1 MNNMNNMKYDIYDKP
16 KSYVEWLL
24 LSLQQLVAV
33 FGATILIP
41 IIIGINP
48 ALGLMTAGIGTLL
61 YILWTKKSAVFL
73 GNSGTFIPLV
83 IGLSLANPTL
93 LIVGVITIGIV
104 YIVIGTIVRF
114 TGTSW
119 IKNIL
124 TPVIVG
130 PIIMI
135 LGISLVAYSISWFG
149 LDATISTGNSLS
161 LEQWATLG
169 ISALTFV
176 ITTLFVLR
184 GNKVTKTYSIIIGL
198 AISSITAVVINLII
212 GGGLATL
219 SDMDNFL
226 VENPIKSISKTW
238 SAFNF
243 GNISFIQLVPFI
255 IIAFVSMAEHIG
267 DHTVLSATVKRDL
280 LQDPGLDKTLQ
291 AQGFA
296 TLAAGLLG
304 SSPVTTYGESTA
316 SVAISRV
323 SSKYVVGGAAVLAII
338 VSFTPILTLLA
349 YIPTAVFGGLSLL
362 LYCFIFLNGLK
373 VLLNSDIDFNNQ
385 KNLLII
391 STMILLGT
399 AVTLIPAYSYMFV
412 GVDVFKTGDISFQLS
427 GLMLPLIIGVLMQT
441 LLPDE
446 QKDLEDSET

>member
-1 MNNMNNMKYDIYDKP
+1 MNDMKYDIHDKP
-16 KSYVEWLL
+16 QSYIEWLL

-73 GNSGTFIPLV
+73 GNSGTFIPLLV
-83 IGLSLANPTL
+83 GLSIGNPTL
-93 LIVGVITIGIV
+93 MLMGVVSIGIV
-104 YIVIGTIVRF
+104 YIVIGTIVKF
-114 TGTSW
+114 TGTLW

-135 LGISLVAYSISWFG
+135 LGISLVAYSITWFG
-149 LDATISTGNSLS
+149 LDATITTGNTLS
-161 LEQWATLG
+161 LEQWSTLG
-169 ISALTFV
+169 IATLTFI
-176 ITTLFVLR
+176 ITTLFVLK

-198 AISSITAVVINLII
+198 AISSVTAIIINLII

-219 SDMDNFL
+219 SDMGNFV
-226 VENPIKSISKTW
+226 VENPFKSIAKTW
-238 SAFNF
+238 SAFN
-243 GNISFIQLVPFI
+243 ISNVTFIQLVPFI

-280 LQDPGLDKTLQ
+280 LQDPGLNKTLQ
-291 AQGFA
+291 AQGLA
-296 TLAAGLLG
+296 TLSAGLLC

-316 SVAISRV
+316 SVAISKV

-373 VLLNSDIDFNNQ
+373 VLLNSNIDFNNQ
-385 KNLLII
+385 KNLLIVA
-391 STMILLGT
+391 TMILLGT
-399 AVTLIPAYSYMFV
+399 AVTLIPAASDVFV
-412 GVDVFKTGDISFQLS
+412 GIYVFDTGDISFQLS
-427 GLMLPLIIGVLMQT
+427 GLMLPLIVGVLMQA

-446 QKDLEDSET
+446 KTDTET

>member
-1 MNNMNNMKYDIYDKP
+1 MNNMKYDIYDKP
-16 KSYVEWLL
+16 KSFIEWVL

-41 IIIGINP
+41 IVIGINP
-48 ALGLMTAGIGTLL
+48 ALGLMTAGIGTIL

-73 GNSGTFIPLV
+73 GSSGTFIPLLV
-83 IGLSLANPTL
+83 GLSIGNPTL
-93 LIVGVITIGIV
+93 QIMGVISIGLV
-104 YIVIGTIVRF
+104 YIIIGTIVKF

-135 LGISLVAYSISWFG
+135 LGISLVAYSITWFG
-149 LDATISTGNSLS
+149 LDATISNGNTLS
-161 LEQWATLG
+161 LESWTTLG
-169 ISALTFV
+169 IATLTFI
-176 ITTLFVLR
+176 ITTLFVLK

-198 AISSITAVVINLII
+198 AISSVIAVIINLII
-212 GGGLATL
+212 GGGLPTL
-219 SDMDNFL
+219 SDMSNFV
-226 VENPIKSISKTW
+226 VENPIKSIGKTW
-238 SAFNF
+238 SNF
-243 GNISFIQLVPFI
+243 SFDNISFIQLVPFI

-280 LQDPGLDKTLQ
+280 LQDPGLNRTLQ

-296 TLAAGLLG
+296 TLFAGFF
-304 SSPVTTYGESTA
+304 SSTPVTTYGESTA
-316 SVAISRV
+316 SVAISKV
-323 SSKYVVGGAAVLAII
+323 SSKYVIGGAAVLAII
-338 VSFTPILTLLA
+338 ISFTPLLTLLA

-362 LYCFIFLNGLK
+362 LYCFIFLNGLN
-373 VLLNSDIDFNNQ
+373 VLLNSNIDFGNQ
-385 KNLLII
+385 KNLLIV

-399 AVTLIPAYSYMFV
+399 AVTLIPSYSYIFV
-412 GVDVFKTGDISFQLS
+412 GVDVFKVGDISFQFS
-427 GLMLPLIIGVLMQT
+427 GLMLPLIVGVLMQT

-446 QKDLEDSET
+446 KKGANIKE

>member
-1 MNNMNNMKYDIYDKP
+1 MNNMKYDIYDKP
-16 KSYVEWLL
+16 NSYIEWLL

-48 ALGLMTAGIGTLL
+48 ALGLMTAGIGTLI

-73 GNSGTFIPLV
+73 GNSGTFIPLLFGLV
-83 IGLSLANPTL
+83 IGNPTL
-93 LIVGVITIGIV
+93 LIVGVVTISIV
-104 YIVIGTIVRF
+104 YLVIGTIISF

-149 LDATISTGNSLS
+149 LDATITEGSTLS
-161 LEQWATLG
+161 LVQWLTLG
-169 ISALTFV
+169 IATLTFV
-176 ITTLFVLR
+176 TTTLFVLK

-198 AISSITAVVINLII
+198 AISSVIAIIINVTI
-212 GGGLATL
+212 GGGLPTL
-219 SDMDNFL
+219 NDMSNFV
-226 VENPIKSISKTW
+226 VENPFKSISSTW
-238 SAFNF
+238 SAFSI
-243 GNISFIQLVPFI
+243 GDISIMQVVPFI

-267 DHTVLSATVKRDL
+267 DHTVLGAIVKRDL

-316 SVAISRV
+316 SVAISKV
-323 SSKYVVGGAAVLAII
+323 SSKYVVGGAAILAII
-338 VSFTPILTLLA
+338 ISFTPLLALLA

-373 VLLNSDIDFNNQ
+373 VLLDSNVDFSNQ

-399 AVTLIPAYSYMFV
+399 AVTLIPAYSFIFI

-427 GLMLPLIIGVLMQT
+427 GLMLPLIIGVLMQA

-446 QKDLEDSET
+446 KQDSDLSA

>member
-1 MNNMNNMKYDIYDKP
+1 MNGMKYDINDKP
-16 KSYVEWLL
+16 THFWEWLF

-73 GNSGTFIPLV
+73 GSSGTFIPLLF
-83 IGLSLANPTL
+83 GLSIGNPTL
-93 LIVGVITIGIV
+93 LITGVITIGIV
-104 YIVIGTIVRF
+104 YIVVGTIVRF
-114 TGTSW
+114 TGTVW
-119 IKNIL
+119 LKNIL

-149 LDATISTGNSLS
+149 LDATVSIGRSLS
-161 LEQWATLG
+161 LEQWLTLG
-169 ISALTFV
+169 IATMTYI

-198 AISSITAVVINLII
+198 AISSVIAVLINVII
-212 GGGLATL
+212 GGGLPTL
-219 SDMDNFL
+219 SDMSNFV
-226 VENPIKSISKTW
+226 VENPFKSVSNTW
-238 SAFNF
+238 SAFSSS
-243 GNISFIQLVPFI
+243 NISFIQLVPFM

-267 DHTVLSATVKRDL
+267 DHTVLSATVHRDL
-280 LQDPGLDKTLQ
+280 LQDPGLNKTLQ

-296 TLAAGLLG
+296 TLTAGLFG
-304 SSPVTTYGESTA
+304 STPVTTYGESTA
-316 SVAISRV
+316 SVAISKV
-323 SSKYVVGGAAVLAII
+323 SSKYVIGGAAVLAII
-338 VSFTPILTLLA
+338 ISFTPLLSLLA

-362 LYCFIFLNGLK
+362 LYCFIFLNGLN
-373 VLLNSDIDFNNQ
+373 VLLHSSIDFTNQ

-399 AVTLIPAYSYMFV
+399 AVTLIPSYSGIFV
-412 GVDVFKTGDISFQLS
+412 GIDVFKTGDISFQMS
-427 GLMLPLIIGVLMQT
+427 GLMLPLIIGVLMQA

-446 QKDLEDSET
+446 QKDSNPSN

>member
-1 MNNMNNMKYDIYDKP
+1 MNGMKYDIYDKP
-16 KSYVEWLL
+16 DSYLEWLL

-48 ALGLMTAGIGTLL
+48 ALGLMTAGVGTLL

-73 GNSGTFIPLV
+73 GNSGTFIPLLF
-83 IGLSLANPTL
+83 GLSIGNPTL
-93 LIVGVITIGIV
+93 MIVGVVTIGVV
-104 YIVIGTIVRF
+104 YILIGTIVKF
-114 TGTSW
+114 TGTEW

-149 LDATISTGNSLS
+149 LDATITAGKTLS
-161 LEQWATLG
+161 LEQWSTLG
-169 ISALTFV
+169 IACLTFV
-176 ITTLFVLR
+176 VTTLFVLR

-198 AISSITAVVINLII
+198 AISSVTAILINLLI

-219 SDMDNFL
+219 SDMGNFV
-226 VENPIKSISKTW
+226 VENPIKSITKTW
-238 SAFNF
+238 SEFSLS
-243 GNISFIQLVPFI
+243 NITFMQLVPFI
-255 IIAFVSMAEHIG
+255 IISFVSMAEHIG

-280 LQDPGLDKTLQ
+280 LQDPGLNKTLQ

-296 TLAAGLLG
+296 TLAAGLLC

-316 SVAISRV
+316 SVAISKV
-323 SSKYVVGGAAVLAII
+323 SSKYVVGGAALLAII
-338 VSFTPILTLLA
+338 ISFTPILTLLA

-391 STMILLGT
+391 SSMILLGT
-399 AVTLIPAYSYMFV
+399 SVTLVPAYSYIFV
-412 GVDVFKTGDISFQLS
+412 GIDVFKTGDISFQLS
-427 GLMLPLIIGVLMQT
+427 GLMLPLIVGILMQT

-446 QKDLEDSET
+446 QLDQENS

>member
-1 MNNMNNMKYDIYDKP
+1 MNNMKYDIHDKP
-16 KSYVEWLL
+16 ESYLEWLL

-48 ALGLMTAGIGTLL
+48 ALGLMTAGIGTIL

-73 GNSGTFIPLV
+73 GNSGTFIPLLF
-83 IGLSLANPTL
+83 GLSIGNPTL
-93 LIVGVITIGIV
+93 MITGVITIGLV
-104 YIVIGTIVRF
+104 YIIIGTIVRF
-114 TGTSW
+114 TGTLW

-135 LGISLVAYSISWFG
+135 LGISLVAYSITWFG
-149 LDATISTGNSLS
+149 LDATITTGNTMS

-169 ISALTFV
+169 IATVTFI
-176 ITTLFVLR
+176 ITTLFVLK

-198 AISSITAVVINLII
+198 AISSIAAIIINLLI

-219 SDMDNFL
+219 SDMGNFV

-238 SAFNF
+238 GEFNLS
-243 GNISFIQLVPFI
+243 NISFIQLVPFI

-280 LQDPGLDKTLQ
+280 LQDPGLNKTLQ
-291 AQGFA
+291 AQGLA
-296 TLAAGLLG
+296 TLSAGLLC

-316 SVAISRV
+316 SVAISKV
-323 SSKYVVGGAAVLAII
+323 SSKWVVGGAGVLAII
-338 VSFTPILTLLA
+338 ISFTPILTLLA

-373 VLLNSDIDFNNQ
+373 VLLNSDIDFGNQ
-385 KNLLII
+385 KNLLIVA
-391 STMILLGT
+391 TMILLGT
-399 AVTLIPAYSYMFV
+399 AVTLIPAYSFIFV
-412 GVDVFKTGDISFQLS
+412 GIDVFKTGDISFQLS
-427 GLMLPLIIGVLMQT
+427 GLMLPLIVGVLMQA

-446 QKDLEDSET
+446 EKEVE

>member
-1 MNNMNNMKYDIYDKP
+1 MNNMKYDIYDKP
-16 KSYVEWLL
+16 KSYIEWLL

-48 ALGLMTAGIGTLL
+48 ALGLMTAGMGTLI

-73 GNSGTFIPLV
+73 GNSGTFIPLLF
-83 IGLSLANPTL
+83 GLSIGNPTL
-93 LIVGVITIGIV
+93 MIMGVITIGLV

-114 TGTSW
+114 TGTAW
-119 IKNIL
+119 VKNIL

-135 LGISLVAYSISWFG
+135 LGISLVAYSITWFG
-149 LDATISTGNSLS
+149 LDATITSGNTLS
-161 LEQWATLG
+161 LEQLSTLG
-169 ISALTFV
+169 IATLTFT
-176 ITTLFVLR
+176 ITTLFVLK

-198 AISSITAVVINLII
+198 AISSVVAVIINLIV
-212 GGGLATL
+212 GGGLPTL
-219 SDMDNFL
+219 NDMGNFV
-226 VENPIKSISKTW
+226 VENPFKSIASTW
-238 SAFNF
+238 AKFSFSNV
-243 GNISFIQLVPFI
+243 SFIQLVPFI

-267 DHTVLSATVKRDL
+267 DHTVLSATVNRDL
-280 LQDPGLDKTLQ
+280 LQDPGLNKTLQ
-291 AQGFA
+291 AQGLA
-296 TLAAGLLG
+296 TLTAGLLC

-338 VSFTPILTLLA
+338 ISFTPILTLLA

-373 VLLNSDIDFNNQ
+373 VLLNSNIDFSNQ
-385 KNLLII
+385 KNLLIV
-391 STMILLGT
+391 SSMILLGT
-399 AVTLIPAYSYMFV
+399 AVTLIPSYSNLFI
-412 GVDVFKTGDISFQLS
+412 GIDVFRTGDISFQLS

-446 QKDLEDSET
+446 EKDPETSV